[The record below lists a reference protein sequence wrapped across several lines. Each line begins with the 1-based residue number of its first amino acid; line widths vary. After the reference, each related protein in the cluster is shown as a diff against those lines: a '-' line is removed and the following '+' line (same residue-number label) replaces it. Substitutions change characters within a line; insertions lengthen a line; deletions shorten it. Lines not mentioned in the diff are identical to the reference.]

1 MKRRSDEEISAQL
14 YAYDAQVRAS
24 YGCFAG
30 VDEAE
35 IGRAHV

>member
-1 MKRRSDEEISAQL
+1 VSEEDFFQSCG
-14 YAYDAQVRAS
+14 AS
-24 YGCFAG
+24 SVFADF